1 MVWLGGPRRPSR
13 WSRRPGGIYLH
24 DPPPG
29 YQPLKARESLKD
41 RQREAREDWILM
53 RVATVVLTLVVVAFV
68 VIMLVII
75 ARHS

>member
-1 MVWLGGPRRPSR
+1 M
-13 WSRRPGGIYLH
+13 H

-29 YQPLKARESLKD
+29 YQPPKARESLKD

-75 ARHS
+75 ATHS